1 MDVETFDVSAIK
13 KKATSNILTIS
24 PAIPLSRTLQ
34 LKKFCPPKTTSE
46 CVKEESKMKKCT
58 ASCEQPLSV
67 NMNYRSLWLNK
78 DGNLV
83 KEMLILLAWNASN

>member
-1 MDVETFDVSAIK
+1 
-13 KKATSNILTIS
+13 
-24 PAIPLSRTLQ
+24 
-34 LKKFCPPKTTSE
+34 
-46 CVKEESKMKKCT
+46 MKKCT